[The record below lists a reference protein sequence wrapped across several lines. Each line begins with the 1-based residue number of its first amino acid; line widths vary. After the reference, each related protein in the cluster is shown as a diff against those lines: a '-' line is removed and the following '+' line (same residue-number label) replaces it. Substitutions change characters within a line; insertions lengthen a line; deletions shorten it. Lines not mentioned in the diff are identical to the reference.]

1 MTEGTQIFEIY
12 IRATPEQIWTAITSN
27 EFRVKYFH
35 GGRADSSWETGA
47 RLRTVGPDGD
57 LWGDN
62 EILQSDPPKLLSHT
76 WRSLYDPAMAAEPT
90 SRVTWT
96 IEPMNDP
103 DAARPGD
110 YCRLTVTH
118 DQLENSPLTA
128 ESIKGWSFILSGL
141 KSVVESGE
149 GLVKSW

>member
-12 IRATPEQIWTAITSN
+12 IRATPEQIWAAITSN

-35 GGRADSSWETGA
+35 GGRAESSWETGA

-76 WRSLYDPAMAAEPT
+76 GAVCTTRRWRPSQRAA
-90 SRVTWT
+90 SRG
-96 IEPMNDP
+96 
-103 DAARPGD
+103 RS
-110 YCRLTVTH
+110 
-118 DQLENSPLTA
+118 SP
-128 ESIKGWSFILSGL
+128 
-141 KSVVESGE
+141 
-149 GLVKSW
+149 